1 MSNNGRALISALNKG
16 DYKAAAK
23 ITDLSD
29 LDIKI
34 VNHYAAELFERAIHN
49 KNLKLFKALTSINR
63 LHISSGE
70 YCPLRHAT
78 QKGLANFIREL
89 AKIPGLKANVPDKS
103 GNTAL
108 IYAVTGRWS
117 QEKAKELIQA
127 LMEARGIKVNF
138 RGESRRSALHHAME
152 RKWYDVSE
160 ILMNNGANPK
170 IVDQSGLTP
179 LNFAINNSDTPAGL
193 FTRMLSF
200 QGSEEVE
207 ELPDEVDAP
216 PVIFDDDDL
225 PTDINAI
232 SAPTN
237 TAQAMTQGATLP
249 PPSSN
254 GGDPTEDG
262 ADFFRAMDARDI
274 DDLEKK
280 LTIDY
285 LFATKDE
292 GMPFRLYRRAV
303 IRNLADVHRLLS
315 ENGQQLTAAHCRQID
330 PVTGNSFWHAA
341 AQQEV
346 FEDAIS
352 GMTAAEVW
360 PTGADLA
367 ALNDHSHSVIGILD
381 NIAHLSYVLQ
391 MPLWANN
398 PMALAD
404 VLAHLPRE
412 KMHTF
417 AKLITRTNILILDKV

>member
-16 DYKAAAK
+16 DFQAASR

-34 VNHYAAELFERAIHN
+34 VNHYAAELFERAIHD
-49 KNLKLFKALTSINR
+49 KNLKLFKALTAIDK

-89 AKIPGLKANVPDKS
+89 VKIPGLKANVPDRS

-108 IYAVTGRWS
+108 IYATMGRWS
-117 QEKAKELIQA
+117 QDKAKELIQA
-127 LMEARGIKVNF
+127 LIDAQSLKINY
-138 RGESRRSALHHAME
+138 RGEYRKTAFLHSME
-152 RKWYDVSE
+152 RRWYDVAE
-160 ILMNNGANPK
+160 LLLDNGANPK
-170 IVDQSGLTP
+170 MEDHSGQSP
-179 LNFAINNSDTPAGL
+179 LFYAIRNDDTPAGL
-193 FTRMLSF
+193 FTRMLSYT
-200 QGSEEVE
+200 GEEEVE

-232 SAPTN
+232 SASTSAP
-237 TAQAMTQGATLP
+237 ADDLASAP
-249 PPSSN
+249 PPPLEEPDES
-254 GGDPTEDG
+254 G
-262 ADFFRAMDARDI
+262 FFQAMDARDF
-274 DDLEKK
+274 DDLEQK

-285 LFATKDE
+285 LFSTKDE

-303 IRNLADVHRLLS
+303 IRNLMDIHRLLD
-315 ENGQQLTAAHCRQID
+315 ENGQHLTAAHCRQID

-346 FEDAIS
+346 FEDALK
-352 GMTAAEVW
+352 GMTEAEVW
-360 PTGADLA
+360 PSGADLA

-381 NIAHLSYVLQ
+381 TIAHLSYVLQ
-391 MPLWANN
+391 MQEWTNN

-404 VLAHLPRE
+404 VLAHLPTD
-412 KMHTF
+412 KIHTF